1 MATTSSPPRLHHKSL
16 FDADSLLL
24 RRNLMKISLHELK
37 IAITTTTKIEKKVP
51 IMPIAHFRDALRLA
65 SD

>member
-1 MATTSSPPRLHHKSL
+1 
-16 FDADSLLL
+16 
-24 RRNLMKISLHELK
+24 MKISLHELK